1 MNVKSPL
8 NDLKPM
14 PFAWAAMHRKFPTHL
29 LILDLVIS
37 LESGNNKTKQTKK

>member
-14 PFAWAAMHRKFPTHL
+14 PFAWATMHRKFLSHL
-29 LILDLVIS
+29 SILDLVIS
-37 LESGNNKTKQTKK
+37 LESGNKKTKQTKK